1 MAIIYW
7 WASCRWTNLDGGA
20 TAEHSSTLHWVLN
33 RNLRHQTLLSGCD
46 ESTPSERRPPGQHPS
61 LSLPPFPLQSP
72 IAPLNSSFLLPDS
85 CRRLCHFLLIYSSAF
100 LQTVLVPAPLLLLSL
115 CFRALRRSR
124 LFLFTLRLQSFIS
137 YYFLDQTH
145 SLTFYIFPSSSCF
158 PSCAWPFPPRPPLQ
172 TLPPLRQCVSSLACS
187 PEDKRL
193 ADPLIH
199 LVGSIIHLS
208 DQPTACVRANT
219 NTNA

>member
-7 WASCRWTNLDGGA
+7 WASCGWTNLDGGA

-33 RNLRHQTLLSGCD
+33 RNLRHKTLISACD

-61 LSLPPFPLQSP
+61 LSSPPFPLQSP
-72 IAPLNSSFLLPDS
+72 IAPLNSSLLLPDS

-100 LQTVLVPAPLLLLSL
+100 LQTVPVPPLLLSL

-124 LFLFTLRLQSFIS
+124 LFLITLRLQSFIS

-145 SLTFYIFPSSSCF
+145 SLTCYIFPSSSCF
-158 PSCAWPFPPRPPLQ
+158 PSCAWPF
-172 TLPPLRQCVSSLACS
+172 LPPPFKLFLLSVSVCPPSLV
-187 PEDKRL
+187 RL
-193 ADPLIH
+193 KINDWPIH
-199 LVGSIIHLS
+199 SSI
-208 DQPTACVRANT
+208 
-219 NTNA
+219 

>member
-33 RNLRHQTLLSGCD
+33 RNLRHKTLISAVLQV
-46 ESTPSERRPPGQHPS
+46 STLRSARHLFRSNLPS
-61 LSLPPFPLQSP
+61 LRS
-72 IAPLNSSFLLPDS
+72 ILLPS
-85 CRRLCHFLLIYSSAF
+85 CLSPVGNTAIFSLSTLQHSSKQF
-100 LQTVLVPAPLLLLSL
+100 SFPPLLLSL

-124 LFLFTLRLQSFIS
+124 LFLITLRLQSFIS

-158 PSCAWPFPPRPPLQ
+158 PSCAWPFLSPPPPQ

-208 DQPTACVRANT
+208 DQPTACARANT